1 MMFAL
6 PENLEHCWTRD
17 SLPKLPPEVKND
29 PRTHIGSHLEPIIYD
44 VYRLFLKMNIKLA
57 PAWRQAV
64 CK

>member
-44 VYRLFLKMNIKLA
+44 EY
-57 PAWRQAV
+57 QA
-64 CK
+64 CSGMATSCL